1 MPPNPF
7 LFCKSNAMMQKILSL
22 LCLLSGHLLLTAQ
35 TETYASHVSSADSL
49 FNIEAYGQAARRYSL
64 AFEVLGGRGYP
75 EDRLKAARAWSR
87 AGNPD
92 SAFFHLNRRV
102 EKTKLL
108 DDPLVL
114 ESEPDFAPLKNEF
127 RWSRLMT
134 RIALKNE
141 RLAALKN
148 DPLSLELEQIR
159 ILDQWYRVR
168 WDSVIALHSRKSPEF
183 QDFLRRNGEQ
193 DSLNELRV
201 TQILDERG
209 WLGPEEVGEKG
220 SSALYLVIQ
229 HADLPVQEKYLP
241 MMQKAVA
248 AGKASPSNLAY
259 LEDRVLMRQGKPQ
272 RYGSQIV
279 PDKATGA
286 WVLYE
291 VEDPPNLDKRRASVG
306 LGPIQE
312 YLDSTGASMH

>member
-1 MPPNPF
+1 MPK
-7 LFCKSNAMMQKILSL
+7 LLLL
-22 LCLLSGHLLLTAQ
+22 LCLLAGHVLSTAQ
-35 TETYASHVSSADSL
+35 NETYAGHIRSADSL
-49 FNIEAYGQAARRYSL
+49 LHIEAYGQAALQYSL
-64 AFEVLGGRGYP
+64 AFETLGGKGYP
-75 EDRLKAARAWSR
+75 EDRLKAARAWSK
-87 AGNPD
+87 AGNAD
-92 SAFFHLNRRV
+92 SAFFHLNRLV

-114 ESEPDFAPLKNEF
+114 ESEPDFAVLKNEF

-134 RIALKNE
+134 RVALKKEQYEAMQRN
-141 RLAALKN
+141 
-148 DPLSLELEQIR
+148 PLTLELEQIR
-159 ILDQWYRVR
+159 LLDQWYRVR
-168 WDSVIALHSRKSPEF
+168 WDSVIALHGRKSPEF
-183 QDFLRRNGEQ
+183 LDFLRRNREQ

-201 TQILDERG
+201 TQILDEHG

-220 SSALYLVIQ
+220 NSALFLVIQ

-248 AGKASPSNLAY
+248 AGKASPANLAY

-306 LGPIQE
+306 LGPIRE